1 MIQGIFLTVLFLFVE
16 FNLAF
21 SMNNM
26 AFEKIGRG
34 IQDSEIRCLAVHPD
48 NETIYAG
55 TSEGIYKSLNQ
66 GKDFSSVFQTFGSGR
81 GVNFLYI
88 NLLEPNSV
96 YAATN
101 SGLFLST
108 DHGEHWQGVFHPPEP
123 RARQCLSVAVNER
136 TIYVGTLDGLFIK
149 EANESLWHKRKEL
162 SSDVPVTFITR
173 DSQYF
178 YFATP
183 TELWRGDKLGQTYQK
198 VFAMS
203 SRETNVAAENT
214 DSPDDVEMSAKQ
226 IKFVAMPPAQDGFL
240 YLATTKGIFFSDSHG
255 GHWESLAADSLPF
268 EEVTSLLAMKMG
280 THPSSEYIKKDVSQH
295 TELLVGTTKGL
306 FRYKEDK
313 WTQLYQG
320 LETNEVNYL
329 AADNSG
335 QVYLAADSGIFL
347 KTDEK
352 TLADNV
358 SVDYADIER
367 KFVGEPTIGQ
377 TQAMAV
383 DYAEVHPDK
392 IKSWR
397 RRADR
402 KAIFPTVSVGLD
414 RSASEFFHWDTGGNP
429 DTLLKG
435 KDFLEWDVSVSWN
448 LGELIWNNDQTSIDS
463 RSKLMVELREDVLD
477 QVTRL
482 YFERRRLQTELM
494 SAAETAGPRFDKQMR
509 VAELTALIDAFTGGE
524 FSRYFNKVK

>member
-1 MIQGIFLTVLFLFVE
+1 MIHRVLITVLLLLMELNLGYSMNNAHWQKIGQGIF
-16 FNLAF
+16 
-21 SMNNM
+21 
-26 AFEKIGRG
+26 
-34 IQDSEIRCLAVHPD
+34 DSEILCLAVHPD
-48 NETIYAG
+48 NKTIYAG
-55 TSEGIYKSLNQ
+55 TAEGIYKSLNQ
-66 GKDFSSVFQTFGSGR
+66 GKDFSSVFQTFGSDR

-88 NLLEPNSV
+88 NPLEPNAV

-101 SGLFLST
+101 SGLFLSK
-108 DHGEHWQGVFHPPEP
+108 DHGEHWQGVFNPTEP
-123 RARQCLSVAVNER
+123 RARQCLSVAVNEQ

-162 SSDVPVTFITR
+162 SSNVPVTFITH

-183 TELWRGDKLGQTYQK
+183 TELWRIDKLGQTYQK
-198 VFAMS
+198 VFTMS
-203 SRETNVAAENT
+203 SREMNVVTENT
-214 DSPDDVEMSAKQ
+214 DSPDDIEMFAKQ
-226 IKFVAMPPAQDGFL
+226 IKFVTMSPVQDGFL
-240 YLATTKGIFFSDSHG
+240 YLATTKGIFYSDSHG
-255 GHWESLAADSLPF
+255 DHWKSLAADSLPF
-268 EEVTSLLAMKMG
+268 EEVTSLLAMN
-280 THPSSEYIKKDVSQH
+280 P
-295 TELLVGTTKGL
+295 TEILVGTTKGL
-306 FRYKEDK
+306 FHFADGTWK
-313 WTQLYQG
+313 QLYQG
-320 LETNEVNYL
+320 LTTNQVNYL
-329 AADNSG
+329 ASDNEG
-335 QVYLAADSGIFL
+335 NLYLAADGEVFL
-347 KTDEK
+347 MTDEE
-352 TLADNV
+352 TLANHV

-397 RRADR
+397 RRAER

-482 YFERRRLQTELM
+482 YFERRRLQAQLL
-494 SAAETAGPRFDKQMR
+494 SAAETADPRFDQQMR

-524 FSRYFNKVK
+524 FSRQLRKQ